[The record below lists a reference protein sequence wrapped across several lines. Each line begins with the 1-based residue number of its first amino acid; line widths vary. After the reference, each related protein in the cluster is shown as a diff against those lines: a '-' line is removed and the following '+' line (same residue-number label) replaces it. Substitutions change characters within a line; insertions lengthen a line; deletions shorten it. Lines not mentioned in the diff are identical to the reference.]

1 MTPSIEVRNP
11 DADPVALHS
20 RVTYTRHSDGTDVQG
35 TIVRVRVR
43 EREPLIFT
51 QVQLYGEQ
59 VAYDLHILLPEDRDR
74 IGHPVTIGASRV
86 RLTAPEEPR

>member
-11 DADPVALHS
+11 DADL
-20 RVTYTRHSDGTDVQG
+20 
-35 TIVRVRVR
+35 
-43 EREPLIFT
+43 
-51 QVQLYGEQ
+51 
-59 VAYDLHILLPEDRDR
+59 LLPEDRDR